1 MSIQSGCDG
10 AHNLVTGL
18 KGNFDGKNIV
28 AVGSICSKGAGIN
41 QVISDHVDDHH
52 RGPYQGQPFHFQCPV
67 DSSVTRIAGKNRIT
81 CTNWKT
87 GANTQHVIEEIQDPN
102 SIDLWDSSIPDFNAK
117 GVRLLAGRVQLYT
130 GSQKEDFPDVETK
143 AFRNGN
149 LEDRREY
156 HPLLRGD
163 AGTTSQSM
171 MKSLESTFEAMKLP
185 KDRHML
191 LIWVTLLTLITIYF
205 IG

>member
-10 AHNLVTGL
+10 AHNFVTGL
-18 KGNFDGKNIV
+18 NGNFDGKNIV
-28 AVGSICSKGAGIN
+28 AIGPICSKGAGIN

-87 GANTQHVIEEIQDPN
+87 GTNTQHVIKEIQDPN
-102 SIDLWDSSIPDFNAK
+102 SVDLWDSSVPDFNAK

-130 GSQKEDFPDVETK
+130 DSQKEDFPDVETK
-143 AFRNGN
+143 AFRNGQ

-163 AGTTSQSM
+163 VGPKSQST
-171 MKSLESTFEAMKLP
+171 MKALESTMELP
-185 KDRHML
+185 IKDRQM
-191 LIWVTLLTLITIYF
+191 LIWVTLLTLITLYF
-205 IG
+205 MR